1 MNGLQKVLVV
11 DNGERT
17 LDCAL
22 SAELAEMGYASV
34 TAPLEATE
42 DVLAL
47 MRSPAAVV
55 LHIPRHAAGSERRQ
69 FLELAERLRKNLQD
83 RNTPVIVMTGIG
95 GSGAQASLLQS
106 ELGTRIL
113 SRASDPKVDPT
124 FGSDALFLKQR
135 IV

>member
-34 TAPLEATE
+34 TASLEATE

-47 MRSPAAVV
+47 MPSPAAVV
-55 LHIPRHAAGSERRQ
+55 LHLPRHTTWLEHQQ
-69 FLELAERLRKNLQD
+69 FVELAKRLRKSLQGG
-83 RNTPVIVMTGIG
+83 NTPVIVVNGVG
-95 GSGAQASLLQS
+95 DNGAQASLLQS

-113 SRASDPKVDPT
+113 SKPE
-124 FGSDALFLKQR
+124 L
-135 IV
+135 

>member
-1 MNGLQKVLVV
+1 MIGLQKVLVV

-34 TAPLEATE
+34 TTPLEATD

-47 MRSPAAVV
+47 IPSPAAVV
-55 LHIPRHAAGSERRQ
+55 LHLPRQATREERQQ
-69 FLELAERLRKNLQD
+69 FLELAEKLRKSL
-83 RNTPVIVMTGIG
+83 RASNTPVIVVNGLES
-95 GSGAQASLLQS
+95 SGAHASLLQS

-113 SRASDPKVDPT
+113 SKPD
-124 FGSDALFLKQR
+124 L
-135 IV
+135 